1 MPDIRITKLTH
12 ACVRVSIG
20 GVVLLIDPSTWSEP
34 EEFVGADACLITHEH
49 ADHVDPDRLAPLGIP
64 VFVPEGAE
72 IDGLE
77 ATRVAAGST
86 FMAAGI
92 AVRAVGER
100 HAFVYE
106 DRPSC
111 VNFGYLIDERV
122 YHPGD
127 AHALPGAPVET
138 LLVPMAGPWFKIGE
152 AIAFVRAVAPER
164 AIGMHDA
171 TLGERGLNSV
181 NRWLDSE
188 TDAGYRYL
196 AVGDDI

>member
-20 GVVLLIDPSTWSEP
+20 GIVLLIDPSTWSEP
-34 EEFVGADACLITHEH
+34 VEFVGADACLITHEH
-49 ADHVDPDRLAPLGIP
+49 ADHVDPNRLAPLGIP
-64 VFVPEGAE
+64 VFVPEGAQ

-77 ATRVAAGST
+77 VTRVAARST
-86 FMAAGI
+86 FSAAGI
-92 AVRAVGER
+92 PVRAVGER
-100 HAFVYE
+100 HAFVYK

-111 VNFGYLIDERV
+111 ANFGYLIDERV

-127 AHALPGAPVET
+127 AHALPEAPVET
-138 LLVPMAGPWFKIGE
+138 LLVPMAGPWFKVGD
-152 AIAFVRAVAPER
+152 AIEFVRAVSPER
-164 AIGMHDA
+164 SIGIHDA
-171 TLGERGLNSV
+171 MLRLRGLNSV